1 MGSGGFLLGA
11 TSASGGFVQSFC
23 QLEWVPEWVQ
33 VGSSSQP
40 HCIFHQGAQG
50 REGAGGAG
58 GFSFPHMCWAF
69 HITFCA
75 QALVRPLPQA
85 GVLQFLQHG
94 AEEAGGSGVV
104 GLGSSWAARSL
115 VSSSWFVGFLT
126 HVL

>member
-1 MGSGGFLLGA
+1 MGSYWVPSGVLSGFLLG
-11 TSASGGFVQSFC
+11 SY
-23 QLEWVPEWVQ
+23 WVPEWVQ

-40 HCIFHQGAQG
+40 HCTFHQGAQG
-50 REGAGGAG
+50 REGAGGAV
-58 GFSFPHMCWAF
+58 GFYLLQIHWTC

-75 QALVRPLPQA
+75 QAIVTPLPQA